1 VSPAVEAALASWT
14 FEPWLLLGLMVV
26 AWLYL
31 RGWRSLAPVVP
42 DRLPTWRAIA
52 FLSGLLTLYLAV
64 ASPLDAFAGLLLQ
77 VHMIQHFLLMMVA
90 PPLIW
95 LGAPELP
102 LLHGLSEAARREGV
116 GPVLRWSPLQR
127 LGEVL
132 LHPVTCW
139 LIFVAVT
146 WLWHVPALYEL
157 ALIDPFWHEVE
168 HFSFFAGA
176 MFFWFPVVL
185 PWPSRS
191 RISRWLM
198 VPYLFLAALQAT
210 VFSAFFVFVDRVLYP
225 IYETVPRIG
234 SLSALEDQRVAGA
247 IMWVPG
253 SLVLLA
259 TTMLLVVQLLSP
271 TLVRPGAGEEA
282 DVGRTRTKRERLDLL
297 RWPLLGA
304 LLRGRTTQRALRVV
318 LALSILAIVVDGLF
332 GPPMAAMN
340 LAGVVPWT
348 YGRALALLG
357 LLVVGNVFCFACPF
371 LLPRTLA
378 RRFLPQGRSWPRAL
392 RSKWLAVGLVLLFL
406 WAYEVLGLW
415 NSAWWSAWVLVAYFG
430 LALLVDGF
438 FRGASFCK
446 YVCPIGQFNFIGSF
460 ASPLEV
466 GVRKR
471 EVCADCHTN
480 DCISGRPGAAG
491 CELDLYLPAKVGNLD
506 CTFCMDCVRACPHDN
521 VGLFTRTA
529 AMELATDPPRA
540 SFGRLGGRSDVAALV
555 LVLVFGAFANA
566 AGMVAPVVDGLR
578 DLSSMWGAGSLDLA
592 FTVFLIVGVVIAPV
606 GSMLVVRWWLARK
619 GPGSDE
625 AASLARRLAMA
636 LAPLG
641 IAMWTA
647 HLLFHLAAGMGS
659 GWPVVQR
666 VLGDLGMPGGAPD
679 WSMAHVMGPLG
690 DDWIILQILLLDLGL
705 LSSLY
710 LGWRIAQPVFP
721 GAQAAMVALLPWVA
735 TASLLFSVGIWLLF
749 QPMEMRGM
757 LGA

>member
-1 VSPAVEAALASWT
+1 MSPAAEAALASWT
-14 FEPWLLLGLMVV
+14 FEPWLLLGLVVV
-26 AWLYL
+26 ASIYL
-31 RGWRSLAPVVP
+31 RGWRALAPVVP

-52 FLSGLLTLYLAV
+52 FLAGLLTLYLAV

-77 VHMIQHFLLMMVA
+77 VHMVQHFLLMMVA
-90 PPLIW
+90 PPLLW

-102 LLHGLSEAARREGV
+102 LLHGLGEGARREGV

-127 LGEVL
+127 AGDVL

-146 WLWHVPALYEL
+146 WFWHVPALYEL
-157 ALIDPFWHEVE
+157 ALLDPFWHEVE

-234 SLSALEDQRVAGA
+234 SLSALEDQRIAGA

-259 TTMLLVVQLLSP
+259 TTMLLVIRLLSP
-271 TLVRPGAGEEA
+271 ALVRPGGTQDG
-282 DVGRTRTKRERLDLL
+282 DVGRTRTKRERVDLL
-297 RWPLLGA
+297 RWPFWGA
-304 LLRGRTTQRALRVV
+304 LLRGRTMQRAVRVV
-318 LALSILAIVVDGLF
+318 VGLSILAVVVDGLF

-340 LAGVVPWT
+340 LAGVMPWT
-348 YGRALALLG
+348 YGRAAALLG

-371 LLPRTLA
+371 LVPRTLA
-378 RRFLPQGRSWPRAL
+378 RRFLPQGRAWPKAL
-392 RSKWLAVGLVLLFL
+392 RSKWIAVGLVLLFL
-406 WAYEVLGLW
+406 WSYEVLGLW
-415 NSAWWSAWVLVAYFG
+415 NSPWWSAWVLLAYFG

-446 YVCPIGQFNFIGSF
+446 YVCPIGQFNFIGSL

-466 GVRKR
+466 GVRER
-471 EVCADCHTN
+471 AVCADCRTN
-480 DCISGRPGAAG
+480 DCLTGRSDAPG

-521 VGLFTRTA
+521 VGLFARMGTK
-529 AMELATDPPRA
+529 ELATDPPRA
-540 SFGRLGGRSDVAALV
+540 SFGRLGLRNDVAALV
-555 LVLVFGAFANA
+555 LVIVFGAFANA

-578 DLSSMWGAGSLDLA
+578 RLSSAWGVESLGLA
-592 FTVFLIVGVVIAPV
+592 FTLLLILSVVIAPAGLMIV
-606 GSMLVVRWWLARK
+606 LRWWLARK
-619 GPGSDE
+619 GPEADE
-625 AASLARRLAMA
+625 AASLSRRLAMA

-647 HLLFHLAAGMGS
+647 HLLFHLAAGLGS
-659 GWPVVQR
+659 GWPVLQR
-666 VLGDLGMPGGAPD
+666 VVGDLGRTEVSPD
-679 WSMAHVMGPLG
+679 WSMSHVMGPLG
-690 DDWIILQILLLDLGL
+690 EDWIISQILLLDLGL
-705 LSSLY
+705 LASLY
-710 LGWRIAQPVFP
+710 LGWRIAEPAFP
-721 GAQAAMVALLPWVA
+721 GARAALVALLPWVA
-735 TASLLFSVGIWLLF
+735 TASLLFSAGIWLLF